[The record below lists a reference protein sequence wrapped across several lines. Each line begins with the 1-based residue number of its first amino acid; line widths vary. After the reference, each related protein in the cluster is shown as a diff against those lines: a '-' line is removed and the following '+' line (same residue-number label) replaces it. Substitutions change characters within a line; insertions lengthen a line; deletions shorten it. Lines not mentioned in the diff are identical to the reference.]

1 MLAGLLALSGST
13 LLLCLGKTAGLL
25 VLGRLLQGISASMVW
40 TVGLALLVD
49 TVGESNVG
57 EIMGYVSISLTASM
71 LAGPL
76 LGGVVYERA
85 GYYAVFAMA
94 FGLLGFDILL
104 RLVMIEKKIAARWD
118 TSQQDNTP
126 KASQLPVEQAPHL
139 DGPAVERSESRSQK
153 ALPVADPQPV
163 AQEASHQPEKT
174 RPSRLVERL
183 PPVVTLLQS
192 RRLLSTLWCSFVQAL
207 IIASFEAVSV
217 TDGLVLLAVSDRTA
231 KGDSAFCQPRLPMGS
246 HCSRLGVP
254 RRHGSDAVRPAR
266 W

>member
-1 MLAGLLALSGST
+1 MLAGLFALSGST

-57 EIMGYVSISLTASM
+57 EIMGYVSISLSAST

-94 FGLLGFDILL
+94 FGLLGLDILL
-104 RLVMIEKKIAARWD
+104 RLVMIEKKIAAQWD
-118 TSQQDNTP
+118 TPRQGNTLEP
-126 KASQLPVEQAPHL
+126 SQLPVERASHL
-139 DGPAVERSESRSQK
+139 DGPFVERSESRFEK
-153 ALPVADPQPV
+153 AQADPLPV
-163 AQEASHQPEKT
+163 AQETSHRPEKT
-174 RPSRLVERL
+174 RLSRLVNRL
-183 PPVVTLLQS
+183 PPVVTLLRS

-207 IIASFEAVSV
+207 IAASFDAVNV
-217 TDGLVLLAVSDRTA
+217 AGALVPTATSDRTSV
-231 KGDSAFCQPRLPMGS
+231 GDSAFCQARLPMGS
-246 HCSRLGVP
+246 HCSGLGVP
-254 RRHGSDAVRPAR
+254 RRHGSDTVRSTR
-266 W
+266 R